1 MYPTKSSLK
10 YYVNPCELFMSG
22 FTSGSSGARLDVV
35 VELLEFDCIK
45 LKGTDVIESIL
56 DPDLEGYE

>member
-1 MYPTKSSLK
+1 
-10 YYVNPCELFMSG
+10 MSG